1 MQELK
6 KTLGFPC
13 PFLGVKPIHVIKSQ
27 QVMYLFDYM
36 LELDSS
42 KVHINCDK
50 SWHLEFK
57 FRSVK
62 VQGHVSTCSKMKVSW
77 RGKCIYPKVCK
88 RWQFLSYSSKTFQTC
103 TICHSYISQNTN
115 MGSIIRHLWPLL
127 PLKTSTLCGMA
138 FTSPENLHTL
148 WSCKLR
154 TPYMTQSWVSS
165 EWPIGNTHVT
175 F

>member
-1 MQELK
+1 MQKLK

-13 PFLGVKPIHVIKSQ
+13 PFVCVKLIHGIKRQ
-27 QVMYLFDYM
+27 QVMYLFHYM

-50 SWHLEFK
+50 SWHLKFK

-62 VQGHVSTCSKMKVSW
+62 VQGHVSTRGKMKVSW

-103 TICHSYISQNTN
+103 TICHIYISQTTN
-115 MGSIIRHLWPLL
+115 MGSIIRHSLPLL
-127 PLKTSTLCGMA
+127 PLKASAICGCV
-138 FTSPENLHTL
+138 NLGPLIWHNHEL
-148 WSCKLR
+148 E
-154 TPYMTQSWVSS
+154 VSGQFKIPMLHLKFVFP
-165 EWPIGNTHVT
+165 W
-175 F
+175 